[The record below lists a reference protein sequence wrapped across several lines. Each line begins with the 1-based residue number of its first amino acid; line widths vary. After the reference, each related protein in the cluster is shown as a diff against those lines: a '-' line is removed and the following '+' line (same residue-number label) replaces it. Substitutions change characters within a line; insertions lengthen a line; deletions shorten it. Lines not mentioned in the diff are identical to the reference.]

1 MLAVMPFQNL
11 TGDPRQ
17 ECFSDGLTEEMIT
30 ALGGVHP
37 ERLGVMARASVMQY
51 KHGDKS
57 VVQIGREL
65 GVQYLLE
72 GSVRRETGRVR
83 ISAQLIR
90 IDDQTQLWA
99 DNYERELRDILDV
112 QNEMSKAI
120 AGHSQLRLTAP
131 EMARLESARPVN
143 AEAHE
148 AYLMGRF
155 YWNKRTH
162 ESLLTGL
169 NYFQKAVTLD
179 PQDPHGYAGI
189 ADSYIAIGGT
199 EWLSPR
205 EAFPKAKAAALKA
218 LVLDDT
224 MAEAHSA
231 LGQVYQA
238 ERNWPATEKECK
250 RALALNPSYSMAH
263 WRYSFFL
270 SKVGRHDEA
279 VAEAE
284 RARELDPL
292 LLFANVVLGQ
302 ALYEAHRYD
311 ESLPVLLKAIEQ
323 EPNSY
328 TASNSLANTYA
339 QKGMFR
345 ESIGALDRVPR
356 DPAGDPMMQARLGYA
371 YAKLG
376 KKRDAERVLKAM
388 ESASQGKYVSGY
400 FVAWVC
406 VGLGR
411 NDEAFQWLEEA
422 DRQGDY
428 NLTWLGVEPTF
439 DPIRPNSRFAPLVH
453 RLGLPE

>member
-1 MLAVMPFQNL
+1 MDFSLTDRESHFRDRVREFMGNEVRPRVAEYARELV
-11 TGDPRQ
+11 TGDRWAPLPTI
-17 ECFSDGLTEEMIT
+17 E
-30 ALGGVHP
+30 AL
-37 ERLGVMARASVMQY
+37 
-51 KHGDKS
+51 KS
-57 VVQIGREL
+57 
-65 GVQYLLE
+65 
-72 GSVRRETGRVR
+72 
-83 ISAQLIR
+83 
-90 IDDQTQLWA
+90 
-99 DNYERELRDILDV
+99 
-112 QNEMSKAI
+112 
-120 AGHSQLRLTAP
+120 
-131 EMARLESARPVN
+131 
-143 AEAHE
+143 
-148 AYLMGRF
+148 
-155 YWNKRTH
+155 
-162 ESLLTGL
+162 
-169 NYFQKAVTLD
+169 
-179 PQDPHGYAGI
+179 
-189 ADSYIAIGGT
+189 
-199 EWLSPR
+199 
-205 EAFPKAKAAALKA
+205 KAKAAALKA

-311 ESLPVLLKAIEQ
+311 ESLQVLLKAIEQ

-356 DPAGDPMMQARLGYA
+356 NPAGDPMMQAPLGYA

-439 DPIRPNSRFAPLVH
+439 DPIRPNPRFAPQ
-453 RLGLPE
+453 RLGLPQ